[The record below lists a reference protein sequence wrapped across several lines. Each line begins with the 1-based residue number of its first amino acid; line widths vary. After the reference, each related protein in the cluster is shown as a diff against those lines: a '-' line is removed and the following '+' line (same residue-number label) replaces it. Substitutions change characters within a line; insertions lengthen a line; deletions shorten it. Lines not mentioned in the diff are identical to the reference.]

1 MSTEDRIKTL
11 EEQIAGL
18 QARQEELSK
27 QLAQAEIDR
36 WQGRIEDL
44 EVQMHLGAMEANDR
58 LNGLLEQ
65 VRRRWAE
72 ATAQYGGTA
81 TVATEGLGAV
91 RSSLQTAYKEIR
103 QALLDTKSK
112 LVP

>member
-1 MSTEDRIKTL
+1 MSNEDRIKSL
-11 EEQIAGL
+11 EDQIARL

-58 LNGLLEQ
+58 LAGLLEQ
-65 VRRRWAE
+65 VRRRWSE
-72 ATAQYGGTA
+72 ATAQYEGPATA
-81 TVATEGLGAV
+81 ATEGLGAV
-91 RSSLQTAYKEIR
+91 RNSLQTAYKEIR